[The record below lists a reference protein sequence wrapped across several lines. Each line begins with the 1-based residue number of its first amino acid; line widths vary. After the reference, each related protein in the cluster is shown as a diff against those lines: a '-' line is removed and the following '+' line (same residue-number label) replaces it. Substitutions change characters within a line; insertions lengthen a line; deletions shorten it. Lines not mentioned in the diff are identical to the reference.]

1 MGLRDYF
8 QSVSGTG
15 ILATAD
21 AAGKVNMALYARPYF
36 PEGDDQRLAFIMSD
50 RLSHDNITVNPHA
63 AYLFIDSSEDHTGK
77 RLFLTKTGEETDQA
91 KIDSLRRHGRQRTAD
106 QGESPKCWL
115 VHFRVD
121 GVRPLVGTGM

>member
-1 MGLRDYF
+1 VSLRDYF

-21 AAGKVNMALYARPYF
+21 AAGKVNLAVYAIPHF
-36 PEGDDQRLAFIMSD
+36 LEDSDQRLAFVMSD

-63 AYLFIDSSEDHTGK
+63 AYLFIDNIEDHTGK
-77 RLFLTKTGEETDQA
+77 RLFLTKIGEEDDQA
-91 KIDSLRRHGRQRTAD
+91 RIDSVRRHGRRRTAD
-106 QGESPKCWL
+106 HEPPPRCWL

-121 GVRPLVGTGM
+121 GVRPLVGTGT